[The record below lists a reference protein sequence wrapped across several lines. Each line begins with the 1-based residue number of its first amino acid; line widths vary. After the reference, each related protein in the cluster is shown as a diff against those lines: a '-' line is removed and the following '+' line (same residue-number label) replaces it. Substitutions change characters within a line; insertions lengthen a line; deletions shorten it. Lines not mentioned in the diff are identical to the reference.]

1 MKLDSVNSAPDIAAE
16 QARYDA
22 LRAANYALVGTLLA
36 RPPAA
41 ELLAELGQVEPEGAG
56 DGRLDAAWRTLA
68 EAARKADAQAVAE
81 EYQELFIG
89 LGRGEL
95 VPYGSWYLTGFLM
108 EAPLDAL
115 RDELVR
121 LGFVRQEGISEPE
134 DHVGALCEVMSM
146 LLADPERAADYA
158 TQRAF
163 YNTHMG
169 PWLDRFWNDLDKAE
183 NAHFYRAV
191 SQLGAA
197 FTELETKY
205 FSLPEQG

>member
-1 MKLDSVNSAPDIAAE
+1 MKLDSVNSASDIAAE

-22 LRAANYALVGTLLA
+22 LRTANYALLGALLA

-41 ELLAELGQVEPEGAG
+41 ELLAELGGMQPEGDG
-56 DGRLDAAWRTLA
+56 EGRLDAAWRSLA
-68 EAARKADAQAVAE
+68 EAASTADAQAVAE
-81 EYQELFIG
+81 EFQELFIG

-108 EAPLDAL
+108 EAPLDGL
-115 RDELVR
+115 RDDLAR
-121 LGFVRQEGISEPE
+121 LGIVRQEGISEPE
-134 DHVGALCEVMSM
+134 DHIGALCEVMS
-146 LLADPERAADYA
+146 LLISDSERVADYA
-158 TQRAF
+158 TQRHF
-163 YNTHMG
+163 YNTHLG
-169 PWLDRFWNDLDKAE
+169 PYIGRFWNDLEQAE